1 MEHELPTE
9 ELKRRLAAARE
20 RREDYIRVSKG
31 ADDLGT
37 RLKIGRYVVYPAQL
51 QHCFNAAN
59 VDDAPGV
66 GRG

>member
-1 MEHELPTE
+1 MEYEQPTE

-37 RLKIGRYVVYPAQL
+37 GLKVGRYVADIDELLEKL
-51 QHCFNAAN
+51 QSELKKRS
-59 VDDAPGV
+59 G
-66 GRG
+66 G